1 MHYLPESSQSLLE
14 FVLIKLVVAIEVH
27 SLEDDFEGT
36 KSNASLLLDSKLESE
51 V

>member
-14 FVLIKLVVAIEVH
+14 FVLIKLVVTIEVH
-27 SLEDDFEGT
+27 SLEDDFEGA